1 MVDTAQQARDLVR
14 SMVSAYR
21 EIGIPG
27 RTYVFKYLLPAFTAS
42 LLFIV
47 IGMTLLAGTIIAPL
61 MWVLALVAPI
71 AAIAYPRILI
81 GQRVNEINEQ
91 FHFFITH
98 LTVLSLTSTSRI
110 DIFRTIAEEE
120 DYGYLAEEIGS
131 LVALVDT
138 WNMSLE
144 DACRVRAKKTYSD
157 VLSDFYEQV
166 AYNVGSGQPISE
178 FLMNEQSAFIKEYAT
193 QYEANMN
200 QVEFYAEIFVS
211 FILIS
216 AFGVVFTLLL
226 PFLTGVNPLL
236 IVGSVLFGTVVM
248 QSMFVFVIEA
258 AAPED
263 YLWYSPEQLETPTQ
277 RRILFIFFGSLG
289 GVFVLSILVASLGLG
304 YLPLDSS
311 TIPKH
316 FYPAI
321 PTLPLL
327 IPGIYTFVA
336 ESRLT
341 TIEGQFASFI
351 RALGAIESV
360 KQTSTKNVL
369 QTLRNKDFGYLTEH
383 IVALYRRL
391 NLGYKSEKAWR
402 HFSAEIG
409 SDLIKSFADMYTLGR
424 NLGGDPETLG
434 IVISENF
441 NEVMSLRQKRNQTIS
456 TVTGQL
462 YGITIA
468 VSIAFFVGLEIIGL
482 MVGITKGMTL
492 PPTAAGLLN
501 ADVYN
506 LVQLNALIFG
516 AVLINSAISAL
527 LIKRAQRAHTVGA
540 TLHFVL
546 MVWVSF
552 TGGYAVDWFFTSVS
566 LI

>member
-1 MVDTAQQARDLVR
+1 MLNTPQAQAIVR

-27 RTYVFKYLLPAFTAS
+27 RTYIFKFLAPAFLAS
-42 LLFIV
+42 LLFI
-47 IGMTLLAGTIIAPL
+47 IISLTLLAGTIIAPL
-61 MWVLALVAPI
+61 MWVLALVAPLV
-71 AAIAYPRILI
+71 AIAYPRILI
-81 GQRVNEINEQ
+81 GQRVNEIDEQ

-166 AYNVGSGQPISE
+166 AYNVGSGQPLSE
-178 FLMNEQSAFIKEYAT
+178 FLINEQSAFIKEYAT
-193 QYEANMN
+193 KYEANMN

-211 FILIS
+211 FILVS

-236 IVGSVLFGTVVM
+236 IVGGVLFGTSVM
-248 QSMFVFVIEA
+248 QIMFVFVIEA

-263 YLWYSPEQLETPTQ
+263 YLWYSPEELETPTQ
-277 RRILFIFFGSLG
+277 RKIQFIFVGSLV
-289 GVFVLSILVASLGLG
+289 GVFALSIVVALLGLG
-304 YLPLDSS
+304 YLPIPSEKLPKYFYP
-311 TIPKH
+311 TIPT
-316 FYPAI
+316 I
-321 PTLPLL
+321 PLL
-327 IPGIYTFVA
+327 IPGIYTYMA
-336 ESRLT
+336 ENQLV

-369 QTLRNKDFGYLTEH
+369 RTLRNKDFGYLTEH
-383 IVALYRRL
+383 IVSLYRRL
-391 NLGYKSEKAWR
+391 NMGYKSEKSWR

-441 NEVMSLRQKRNQTIS
+441 NEVMSLRQKRDQTIS

-468 VSIAFFVGLEIIGL
+468 VSVAFFVGLEIIEL
-482 MVGITKGMTL
+482 MVGITAGMSL
-492 PPTAAGLLN
+492 PPVAAGLLN

-506 LVQLNALIFG
+506 LVQLNALVFA
-516 AVLINSAISAL
+516 AVLINSLVASL

-540 TLHFVL
+540 TLHFTL

-552 TGGYAVDWFFTSVS
+552 IGGYAVDWFFTSVS
-566 LI
+566 LV